1 VLFLWLVYYC
11 KIWFS
16 SVFICIHIPVCIDN
30 PILRGNKLCADLMF
44 MLSQF
49 VSSLCWEVSHHR
61 GLSGITSLSFWPQ
74 NQASRGPQWYNIIVF
89 LTTKPSITRA
99 SVVLNHC
106 LSDHKTKHHGGLSGI
121 KSLSFWPDTFP
132 NPGLQRSFR
141 YIWAVQNTF
150 CSHDLARENMMRAE
164 T

>member
-1 VLFLWLVYYC
+1 MNNNNKELFLWLVYYC

-30 PILRGNKLCADLMF
+30 HILRGNKFCADLMF
-44 MLSQF
+44 MLSQY

-61 GLSGITSLSFWPQ
+61 GLSGITSLSFWPD
-74 NQASRGPQWYNIIVF
+74 
-89 LTTKPSITRA
+89 TKPSITRA

-106 LSDHKTKHHGGLSGI
+106 LSDHKTKHHGGPQWYKIIVFLTRHIPKSGA
-121 KSLSFWPDTFP
+121 ST
-132 NPGLQRSFR
+132 SFR

-150 CSHDLARENMMRAE
+150 CSHDLARENMLRAE

>member
-1 VLFLWLVYYC
+1 MNNNNKELFLWLVYYC

-30 PILRGNKLCADLMF
+30 HILRGNKFCADLMF
-44 MLSQF
+44 MLSQY

-74 NQASRGPQWYNIIVF
+74 NQASRGPQWYKIIVF
-89 LTTKPSITRA
+89 LTRHIPKSGA
-99 SVVLNHC
+99 S
-106 LSDHKTKHHGGLSGI
+106 T
-121 KSLSFWPDTFP
+121 
-132 NPGLQRSFR
+132 SFR

-150 CSHDLARENMMRAE
+150 CSHDLARENMLRAE